1 MRPDVSRS
9 APAPT
14 CSVQNF
20 LVGSSIGGVAAAG
33 GSLETPAVQYLDITT
48 MIFYESVT
56 LQHACGGGDADA
68 AYTEHVG
75 EEFVGDVKT
84 VAMSSILRH
93 EQPTRQAR
101 LDLMKAQTGRGRRQL
116 HHHHVN
122 VTIEAALQGRIAR
135 QLAAERDSAN
145 APSRARALHQRMQ
158 RSRRDAQRQLGSQH
172 PLAAHHS
179 HL

>member
-33 GSLETPAVQYLDITT
+33 GSLETAAVQYLDITT

-93 EQPTRQAR
+93 EQPTRQA
-101 LDLMKAQTGRGRRQL
+101 AP
-116 HHHHVN
+116 
-122 VTIEAALQGRIAR
+122 APC
-135 QLAAERDSAN
+135 AN
-145 APSRARALHQRMQ
+145 ACSRAAAMPNANWVPNIPSRPTIPTSKTGL
-158 RSRRDAQRQLGSQH
+158 
-172 PLAAHHS
+172 PL
-179 HL
+179 